1 MERIKISKSVTIL
14 NVNFLD
20 FPNKLEI
27 SDYENKTPT
36 LSQTLPIG
44 VDHLNQTSTTTTKR

>member
-36 LSQTLPIG
+36 FSQTLPIG
-44 VDHLNQTSTTTTKR
+44 VYHLNQTSTTTTKR